1 MLKYFIYPINISFFY
16 IEFDFLILYSHYG
29 VIKIKN
35 DMLTT
40 FFCKNNLLYSLFIN
54 KNIVFF
60 IKNIFILINSGC
72 MNKFT
77 LVGIGYRQFYSNN
90 IVIYKLWYNHLVYKI
105 LPLDLLTIKK
115 SKKRK
120 YFTLFSL
127 NKNKL
132 NKVLHIWLSY
142 RIMNIY
148 TKKGFFKKN
157 KKYYYK
163 PVIKKLV

>member
-90 IVIYKLWYNHLVYKI
+90 IVIYKL
-105 LPLDLLTIKK
+105 
-115 SKKRK
+115 
-120 YFTLFSL
+120 
-127 NKNKL
+127 
-132 NKVLHIWLSY
+132 
-142 RIMNIY
+142 
-148 TKKGFFKKN
+148 
-157 KKYYYK
+157 
-163 PVIKKLV
+163 